1 MSKII
6 LNNIDDV
13 FNNIKINF
21 DIVSEKIKVD
31 LIYAFNGTGKTR
43 ISRMFTDLFEDKTL
57 CFNSM
62 FQDEF
67 SWNNSNSI
75 LVFSTNSW
83 ITKFIKDQGLEND
96 IERNF
101 KMFCDDSVIASLDL
115 ELGIVEFSAKTMD
128 GYDENIKISK
138 AEESIFI
145 WSVFYTFIDLM
156 IYELKE
162 KQEDR
167 STNIFDNIEYLIID
181 DPVSSIDDIKI
192 LNIAI
197 KIFELIERMKDILIK
212 PNILITTH
220 HALFY
225 NSIYNLLNREK
236 NIKLKSYVLNKK
248 DYTYLLEEKGDSPF
262 GYHLILVK
270 KIQEAIA
277 EGSIE
282 KIHFNMFRILLE
294 KTSNYFGYKKY
305 DECIPDSDYK
315 KEIIKL
321 INLYSHGGLPEFEY
335 CDLTE
340 HEKSIFIK
348 SFNNFISYY
357 KVEVKDE

>member
-1 MSKII
+1 MSRVV
-6 LNNIDDV
+6 LNNLEEV
-13 FNNIKINF
+13 FNNLKFDF
-21 DIVSEKIKVD
+21 DITSEKIKFNLV
-31 LIYAFNGTGKTR
+31 YAFNGTGKTR
-43 ISRMFTDLFEDKTL
+43 ISRMFTDLYENKAL

-67 SWNNSNSI
+67 SWNNSNSV
-75 LVFSTNSW
+75 LSFNTNSW
-83 ITKFIKDQGLEND
+83 IAKLIRDQGLEND
-96 IERNF
+96 IEKNF
-101 KMFCDDSVIASLDL
+101 QMFCDDSIIASLDL
-115 ELGIVEFSAKTMD
+115 ELGIVEFSAKTID
-128 GYDENIKISK
+128 GYDDNIKISK

-162 KQEDR
+162 SQEDR

-197 KIFELIERMKDILIK
+197 KIFELIEKMKKIKKK
-212 PNILITTH
+212 PNILLTTH

-225 NSIYNLLNREK
+225 NSMYNLLNREK
-236 NIKLKSYVLNKK
+236 GIKLKSYILNKK
-248 DYTYLLEEKGDSPF
+248 NYTYSLEEKGDSPF
-262 GYHLILVK
+262 GYHLILVN
-270 KIQEAIA
+270 KICDAIN
-277 EGSIE
+277 EDEVE

-305 DECIPDSDYK
+305 DECIPDNIYK
-315 KEIIKL
+315 KEIVKL
-321 INLYSHGGLPEFEY
+321 INLYSHGSLPEFEY

-340 HEKSIFIK
+340 HEKSIFVK
-348 SFNNFISYY
+348 SFNDFIDYY
-357 KVEVKDE
+357 KMEVKDE